1 MKNSSDYVS
10 EKVFNLNKKIAR
22 LQNKT
27 EELFFKC
34 LDEGRSVEY
43 FIKKLDELWGNIDHS
58 FMNDEIE
65 EYINII
71 HNNNLEALEIKPT
84 EEESK
89 KGMTTSTKLLLL
101 IGLGVYLANEDK
113 FTNYIKNRY
122 EMYYNSPEY
131 QRNKDEYLK
140 RKVKDYNNQVIPY
153 FNEETGEII
162 RYVQLSTYLAMK
174 YNTALTRAGWEKTLQ
189 DAEYLGYT
197 KFWIPPH
204 SFSCEHCAE
213 YQGKVLSEN
222 EVNDFMNQA
231 EEQEGDILHPNCKC
245 TLLIYTP
252 KTKLIKQG
260 LSESQIEEYYQIRQK
275 TNSLTLKKERLLT
288 DLRVQ
293 KNLGN
298 QDEVDKLKS
307 QIKKVNTQIKVL
319 IDELPTEELKK
330 KVVAI
335 NR

>member
-10 EKVFNLNKKIAR
+10 EKVFKLNKKIAR

-27 EELFFKC
+27 EELFFRC
-34 LDEGRSVEY
+34 LDEERPVEY

-58 FMNDEIE
+58 FMNEEIE

-71 HNNNLEALEIKPT
+71 QRNNEEELGIKPT
-84 EEESK
+84 LEESK
-89 KGMTTSTKLLLL
+89 EGMKTSTKLLLL
-101 IGLGVYLANEDK
+101 IGLGFYLANEEK

-131 QRNKDEYLK
+131 KRNKEEYLK
-140 RKVKDYNNQVIPY
+140 VKVKDYTNQVIPY
-153 FNEETGEII
+153 FDKETGEII

-174 YNTALTRAGWEKTLQ
+174 YNTELTRAGWEKTLQ

-197 KFWIPPH
+197 YFWIPPH
-204 SFSCEHCAE
+204 SFSCKHCAE
-213 YQGKVLSEN
+213 YQGRKLTQQ
-222 EVNDFMNQA
+222 EVEQFIVNA
-231 EEQEGDILHPNCKC
+231 EEQDGDILHPNCKC

-260 LSESQIEEYYQIRQK
+260 LSEDQIEQYYDIRQK

-288 DLRVQ
+288 DLKIQ
-293 KNLGN
+293 KELGN

-307 QIKKVNTQIKVL
+307 QIKKINTQIKVL
-319 IDELPTEELKK
+319 IDQLPTEELKK